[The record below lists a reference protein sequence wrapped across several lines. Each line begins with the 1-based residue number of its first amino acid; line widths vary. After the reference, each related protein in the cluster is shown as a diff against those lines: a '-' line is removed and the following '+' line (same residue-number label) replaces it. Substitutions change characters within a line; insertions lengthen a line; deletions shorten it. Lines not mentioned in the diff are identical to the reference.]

1 LLPVGPEG
9 KPPLIVGTRFFS
21 IPGHRLVA
29 PPLLL
34 PADAVTEP
42 ELPASAGLVD
52 RALAGV
58 EYRDRRVRDRI
69 AEMFASEAHERMGA
83 PGPQASPSLVFA
95 RPPQDLPAILRMA
108 DQLEALA
115 AAEEGERALVWKC
128 HRCNTRYAVPL
139 GLVRDVSIRCERC
152 GEAVSLRRERSSG
165 EEALVD
171 PMQGAVNVTRRRL
184 AAFLRESMASGWP
197 VLVSQQPGT

>member
-1 LLPVGPEG
+1 MG
-9 KPPLIVGTRFFS
+9 IRFFS
-21 IPGHRLVA
+21 IPSHRLVA

-34 PADAVTEP
+34 ASEALIEP
-42 ELPASAGLVD
+42 ELPASAGMVD

-58 EYRDRRVRDRI
+58 EFRDQRARERI
-69 AEMFASEAHERMGA
+69 AQMFASETLERVGA
-83 PGPQASPSLVFA
+83 PGPQASPALIFA

-152 GEAVSLRRERSSG
+152 GEPVSLRRERSSG

-197 VLVSQQPGT
+197 VLVSQQAGT

>member
-1 LLPVGPEG
+1 MG
-9 KPPLIVGTRFFS
+9 IRFFS
-21 IPGHRLVA
+21 IPSHRLVA
-29 PPLLL
+29 APQLL
-34 PADAVTEP
+34 PVEAVTEP

-58 EYRDRRVRDRI
+58 EFRDERVRDRLTQ
-69 AEMFASEAHERMGA
+69 MFALDSLPRMGA
-83 PGPQASPSLVFA
+83 PGPQASPSLIFA

-128 HRCNTRYAVPL
+128 QRCATRYAVPL

-152 GEAVSLRRERSSG
+152 GEAVSLRRERSTG

-197 VLVSQQPGT
+197 VLVSQQAGT

>member
-1 LLPVGPEG
+1 MG
-9 KPPLIVGTRFFS
+9 IRFFS
-21 IPGHRLVA
+21 IPGHRLV
-29 PPLLL
+29 PPPQVL
-34 PADAVTEP
+34 PPDAVTEP

-58 EYRDRRVRDRI
+58 EFRDQRVRDRL
-69 AEMFASEAHERMGA
+69 AQMFSSESLPRMGA
-83 PGPQASPSLVFA
+83 PGPHASPSLVFA
-95 RPPQDLPAILRMA
+95 QPPQDLPAILRMA

-115 AAEEGERALVWKC
+115 AAEEGERALVW
-128 HRCNTRYAVPL
+128 RCQRCATRYAVPL

-152 GEAVSLRRERSSG
+152 GEPVALRRERSSG

-171 PMQGAVNVTRRRL
+171 PAQGAVNVTRRRL

-197 VLVSQQPGT
+197 VLVAQQAGT

>member
-1 LLPVGPEG
+1 VG
-9 KPPLIVGTRFFS
+9 IRFFS
-21 IPGHRLVA
+21 IPSHRLV
-29 PPLLL
+29 PPPQLL
-34 PADAVTEP
+34 PADALFEP
-42 ELPASAGLVD
+42 ELPTSAGLMQ

-58 EYRDRRVRDRI
+58 EFRDQRVRDRI
-69 AEMFASEAHERMGA
+69 DQMFASEGLQRMGA
-83 PGPQASPSLVFA
+83 PGPQASPSVVLA
-95 RPPQDLPAILRMA
+95 QPPHDLPAILRMA

-128 HRCNTRYAVPL
+128 HRCATRYAVPL

-152 GEAVSLRRERSSG
+152 GEQVSLRRERSSG

-171 PMQGAVNVTRRRL
+171 PMQGAVNLARRRL

-197 VLVSQQPGT
+197 VLVAQQAGT

>member
-1 LLPVGPEG
+1 VG
-9 KPPLIVGTRFFS
+9 IRFFS
-21 IPGHRLVA
+21 IPSHRLV
-29 PPLLL
+29 PPPQLL
-34 PADAVTEP
+34 PAEAVVEP
-42 ELPASAGLVD
+42 EFPASAGLVD
-52 RALAGV
+52 RVLSGV
-58 EYRDRRVRDRI
+58 EFRDRRVRDHVTQ
-69 AEMFASEAHERMGA
+69 MFASDSLPRLGA
-83 PGPQASPSLVFA
+83 PGPQCSPSLVFA

-128 HRCNTRYAVPL
+128 QRCSTRYAVPL

-152 GEAVSLRRERSSG
+152 GEPVSLRRERSTG

-171 PMQGAVNVTRRRL
+171 PLQGSVNLTRRRL

-197 VLVSQQPGT
+197 VLVSQQSGT

>member
-1 LLPVGPEG
+1 MG
-9 KPPLIVGTRFFS
+9 IRFFS
-21 IPGHRLVA
+21 IPSHRLVA

-34 PADAVTEP
+34 PADALFEP
-42 ELPASAGLVD
+42 ELPASIGLVD

-58 EYRDRRVRDRI
+58 EFRTQRVRDRI
-69 AEMFASEAHERMGA
+69 TQMFASDGLQRIGA

-95 RPPQDLPAILRMA
+95 QPPQDLPAILRMA
-108 DQLEALA
+108 DQLDALA

-128 HRCNTRYAVPL
+128 LRCGTRYAVPL

-152 GEAVSLRRERSSG
+152 GEPVSLRRERSTG

-171 PMQGAVNVTRRRL
+171 PMQGAVNLTRRRL
-184 AAFLRESMASGWP
+184 AAFLRESMASGRP
-197 VLVSQQPGT
+197 VLVAQQAGT

>member
-1 LLPVGPEG
+1 VE
-9 KPPLIVGTRFFS
+9 
-21 IPGHRLVA
+21 
-29 PPLLL
+29 
-34 PADAVTEP
+34 AVTEP

-58 EYRDRRVRDRI
+58 EFRDERVRDRLTQ
-69 AEMFASEAHERMGA
+69 MFALDSLPRMGA
-83 PGPQASPSLVFA
+83 PGPQASPSLIFA

-128 HRCNTRYAVPL
+128 QRCATRYAVPL

-152 GEAVSLRRERSSG
+152 GEAVSLRRERSTG

-197 VLVSQQPGT
+197 VLVSLQAGT

>member
-1 LLPVGPEG
+1 VG
-9 KPPLIVGTRFFS
+9 IRFFA
-21 IPGHRLVA
+21 IPTHRLV
-29 PPLLL
+29 PPPQLL
-34 PADAVTEP
+34 PADVLFEP
-42 ELPASAGLVD
+42 ELPPSVGLVD

-58 EYRDRRVRDRI
+58 EFRDQRVRDRLQQ
-69 AEMFASEAHERMGA
+69 MFTSDALQRMGA

-95 RPPQDLPAILRMA
+95 QPPHDLPAILRMA
-108 DQLEALA
+108 DQLESLA

-128 HRCNTRYAVPL
+128 HRCATRYAVPL

-152 GEAVSLRRERSSG
+152 GEPVSLRRERSTG

-171 PMQGAVNVTRRRL
+171 PMQGAVNLSRRRL

-197 VLVSQQPGT
+197 VLVAQQAGT

>member
-1 LLPVGPEG
+1 M
-9 KPPLIVGTRFFS
+9 
-21 IPGHRLVA
+21 
-29 PPLLL
+29 
-34 PADAVTEP
+34 
-42 ELPASAGLVD
+42 D

-58 EYRDRRVRDRI
+58 EFRDQRVRDRLSQ
-69 AEMFASEAHERMGA
+69 MFAADALPRLGA

-95 RPPQDLPAILRMA
+95 QPPQDLPAILRMA

-128 HRCNTRYAVPL
+128 HRCSTRYAVPL

-152 GEAVSLRRERSSG
+152 GEPVSLRRERSTG

-171 PMQGAVNVTRRRL
+171 PMQGAINLTRRRL

-197 VLVSQQPGT
+197 VLVAQQSGT

>member
-1 LLPVGPEG
+1 VG
-9 KPPLIVGTRFFS
+9 IRFFS
-21 IPGHRLVA
+21 IPSHRLVA
-29 PPLLL
+29 PPQLL
-34 PADAVTEP
+34 PIEAVTEP

-58 EYRDRRVRDRI
+58 EFRDERVRDRLTH
-69 AEMFASEAHERMGA
+69 MFASDSLPRMGA
-83 PGPQASPSLVFA
+83 PGPQASPSLIFA

-115 AAEEGERALVWKC
+115 AAEEGERALVW
-128 HRCNTRYAVPL
+128 RCQRCATRYAVPL

-152 GEAVSLRRERSSG
+152 GEAVSLRRERSTG

-197 VLVSQQPGT
+197 VLVSQQAGT

>member
-1 LLPVGPEG
+1 VG
-9 KPPLIVGTRFFS
+9 IRFFS
-21 IPGHRLVA
+21 IPSHRLV
-29 PPLLL
+29 PPPQIL
-34 PADAVTEP
+34 PAEAVSEP
-42 ELPASAGLVD
+42 ELPASAGLMD

-58 EYRDRRVRDRI
+58 EFRDQRVRDRLSQ
-69 AEMFASEAHERMGA
+69 MFSSDALPRQGA

-152 GEAVSLRRERSSG
+152 GEQVSLRRERSTG

-171 PMQGAVNVTRRRL
+171 PMQGAINLTRRRL

-197 VLVSQQPGT
+197 VLVAQQSGT

>member
-1 LLPVGPEG
+1 MG
-9 KPPLIVGTRFFS
+9 IRFFS
-21 IPGHRLVA
+21 IPSHRLVA

-34 PADAVTEP
+34 ASEALIEP
-42 ELPASAGLVD
+42 ELPASAGMVD

-58 EYRDRRVRDRI
+58 EFRDQRARERI
-69 AEMFASEAHERMGA
+69 AQMFASETLERVGA
-83 PGPQASPSLVFA
+83 PGPQSSPALIFA
-95 RPPQDLPAILRMA
+95 RPPNDLPAILRMA

-152 GEAVSLRRERSSG
+152 GEPVSLRRERSSG

-197 VLVSQQPGT
+197 VLVSQQAGT

>member
-1 LLPVGPEG
+1 MG
-9 KPPLIVGTRFFS
+9 IRFFS
-21 IPGHRLVA
+21 IPSHRLVA
-29 PPLLL
+29 APQLL
-34 PADAVTEP
+34 PTEAVVEP

-52 RALAGV
+52 RVLAGI
-58 EYRDRRVRDRI
+58 EFRDRRLRDHL
-69 AEMFASEAHERMGA
+69 AQMFASESLPRMGA
-83 PGPQASPSLVFA
+83 PAPQCSPSLILA

-128 HRCNTRYAVPL
+128 QRCATRYAVPL

-152 GEAVSLRRERSSG
+152 GEPVSLRRERSTG

-171 PMQGAVNVTRRRL
+171 PLQGSVNVTRRRL

-197 VLVSQQPGT
+197 ILVSQQPGT

>member
-1 LLPVGPEG
+1 VG
-9 KPPLIVGTRFFS
+9 IRFFS
-21 IPGHRLVA
+21 IPSHRLV
-29 PPLLL
+29 PPPQIL
-34 PADAVTEP
+34 PAESVSEP
-42 ELPASAGLVD
+42 ELPASAGLMD

-58 EYRDRRVRDRI
+58 EFRDQRVRDRLSQ
-69 AEMFASEAHERMGA
+69 MFASDALQRMGA

-152 GEAVSLRRERSSG
+152 GEQVSLRRERSTG

-171 PMQGAVNVTRRRL
+171 PMQGAINLTRRRL

-197 VLVSQQPGT
+197 VLVAQQSGT

>member
-1 LLPVGPEG
+1 VG
-9 KPPLIVGTRFFS
+9 IRFFS
-21 IPGHRLVA
+21 IPGHRLVS
-29 PPLLL
+29 PPQLL
-34 PADAVTEP
+34 PADALVEP
-42 ELPASAGLVD
+42 ELPPSVGLMD

-58 EYRDRRVRDRI
+58 EFRDQRVRDRI
-69 AEMFASEAHERMGA
+69 HQMFAADGLRRMGA

-95 RPPQDLPAILRMA
+95 QPPQDLPAILRMA

-128 HRCNTRYAVPL
+128 HRCATRYAVPL

-152 GEAVSLRRERSSG
+152 GEAVSLRRERSTG

-171 PMQGAVNVTRRRL
+171 PMQGAVNLSRRRL

-197 VLVSQQPGT
+197 VLVAQQAGT

>member
-1 LLPVGPEG
+1 MG
-9 KPPLIVGTRFFS
+9 IRFFS

-29 PPLLL
+29 PPQLL
-34 PADAVTEP
+34 PADALVEP
-42 ELPASAGLVD
+42 ELPPSVGLMD

-58 EYRDRRVRDRI
+58 EYRDQRVRDRLQQ
-69 AEMFASEAHERMGA
+69 MFGSDGLLRVGA

-95 RPPQDLPAILRMA
+95 QPPRDLPAILRMA

-152 GEAVSLRRERSSG
+152 GEPVSLRRERSTG

-171 PMQGAVNVTRRRL
+171 PMQGAVNLSRRRL

-197 VLVSQQPGT
+197 VLVAQQAGT